1 MAMLTLD
8 TASETNIPRTVPFR
22 NSSNL
27 RDASFSSYLNG
38 SEETFV
44 HQLADSSK
52 SCEPLIST
60 PLDHLH
66 LVSKKAEDTEIDIF
80 SADKY
85 FNEGVEE
92 ETPRIAHKYSPKL
105 DQKMDPPPE
114 LDPLK
119 QQTRSGTPSIR
130 SESSWNSQNALL
142 QNIPRNQLPRK
153 TNKAN
158 RRSFLANIA
167 CNCSCSDKN
176 SVDIDIPLGENNCNM
191 SANGKQA
198 YGKAGKPTK
207 AVDLV
212 SLSESQ
218 SSTLIR
224 EDSPCR
230 KFDQL
235 GIGLSTNGHFRFPA
249 SHPTT
254 EDNPLEMQRKKEED
268 DTRRISLEVFGSP
281 TERKGKMSSSLERSL
296 NMLTWDAIVPKV
308 DEIEV
313 QASSRGMYNDT
324 DSDASSDLFEIESF
338 STNPSQYLTRQA
350 SNNSMTQ
357 TTCYAPSEAS
367 IEWSVATASAA
378 DFSVMSDTEELRSTT
393 TKANPRGNG
402 MALNG
407 RSTPVREMPK
417 RRSGILSGCYS
428 QKAVR
433 VAGDVYRT
441 GENTC
446 PGRHQKTEFL
456 MPMTRFHAENEVA
469 RFDKRNDHF
478 GQDTRLFT
486 CSQSR
491 RPTELLY
498 KH

>member
-1 MAMLTLD
+1 MLTLD
-8 TASETNIPRTVPFR
+8 PASETNIPRTVPFR

-38 SEETFV
+38 SEETSV

-92 ETPRIAHKYSPKL
+92 ETPRIADKYSPKL

-119 QQTRSGTPSIR
+119 QQTGSGTPSIR

-207 AVDLV
+207 AV
-212 SLSESQ
+212 
-218 SSTLIR
+218 
-224 EDSPCR
+224 
-230 KFDQL
+230 
-235 GIGLSTNGHFRFPA
+235 
-249 SHPTT
+249 
-254 EDNPLEMQRKKEED
+254 EMQRKKEED

-281 TERKGKMSSSLERSL
+281 TERKGKKSSSLERSL

-308 DEIEV
+308 DESEV

-350 SNNSMTQ
+350 SNNSMTR